1 MDLSKLAGT
10 LLSSDSISGLSNA
23 TGASGSDI
31 TSVLSKALPTL
42 LKGAN
47 EQATNKKTS
56 ESFVTA
62 LSQHAKDDT
71 NNLSAFLGNVDL
83 SDGAKIIGHLLG
95 SDKENI
101 VSDIAEETGVSK
113 AKTNSILSAIA
124 PLLMS
129 LLGQQADKEDTGSDI
144 GDLVGSLLSNVDVG
158 DLLTGLLGDDS
169 SSDKDSKK
177 KSKKKPAASKDTGN
191 VITGLLKN
199 LLK

>member
-1 MDLSKLAGT
+1 MDLTKIAST
-10 LLSSDSISGLSNA
+10 LLSSDSISGLTQS

-31 TSVLSKALPTL
+31 TSVLSKALPSL

-56 ESFVTA
+56 ESFVNA

-71 NNLSAFLGNVDL
+71 KDLSGFLGNVDL

-95 SDKENI
+95 SDKEDVVN
-101 VSDIAEETGVSK
+101 DIAKETGVSK

-129 LLGQQADKEDTGSDI
+129 LLGQQTEQEDSGSDI
-144 GDLVGSLLSNVDVG
+144 GNLVGSLLSNVDVG
-158 DLLTGLLGDDS
+158 DLLTGLLGDNS
-169 SSDKDSKK
+169 SSDGKKKPSKK
-177 KSKKKPAASKDTGN
+177 KKTSSKDSGN
-191 VITGLLKN
+191 IISGLMN

>member
-1 MDLSKLAGT
+1 MDLTKIAST
-10 LLSSDSISGLSNA
+10 LLSSDSISGLTQS

-31 TSVLSKALPTL
+31 TSVLSKALPSL

-56 ESFVTA
+56 ESFVNA

-71 NNLSAFLGNVDL
+71 KDLSGFLGNVDL

-95 SDKENI
+95 SDKEDVVN
-101 VSDIAEETGVSK
+101 DIAKETGVSK

-129 LLGQQADKEDTGSDI
+129 LLGQQTEQEDNGSDI
-144 GDLVGSLLSNVDVG
+144 GNLVGSLLSNVDVG
-158 DLLTGLLGDDS
+158 DLLTGLLGDNS
-169 SSDKDSKK
+169 SSDGKKKPSKK
-177 KSKKKPAASKDTGN
+177 KKTSSKDSGN
-191 VITGLLKN
+191 IISGLMN